1 MPTHQLIL
9 TIAPER
15 DGKVA
20 LWVSLGGADG
30 TRAPPRKIAVDLDRR
45 LGGFVTALEAF
56 ARQQLAPVESP
67 AIGGAPDGEPS
78 IAVEAAHGE
87 DVRQRCHAAAT

>member
-20 LWVSLGGADG
+20 LWVSLRGADG
-30 TRAPPRKIAVDLDRR
+30 TRWPPRKVSVDLDRR
-45 LGGFVTALEAF
+45 LAGFVATMQAF
-56 ARQQLAPVESP
+56 ARQKLATLESP
-67 AIGGAPDGEPS
+67 AKGCTPA
-78 IAVEAAHGE
+78 
-87 DVRQRCHAAAT
+87 